1 MKSVKVRSVGSLKL
15 QFNPAR
21 MVSSGAKIDKATIA
35 KRPCFLCSGNRPAVQ
50 MVRRFNE
57 NFDIL
62 VNPFPILPVH
72 FTIPARQHQL
82 QLIEQSYGVLHR
94 LVDTYPEWMFFYNGP
109 KCGASAPDHLHFQG
123 GTKGL
128 LPLQEQWSELDERR
142 DVLVEL
148 NDSESISF
156 LRDFAHPAIV
166 IKSRSEV
173 TDKQMFGM
181 VYRSLPLQSDDAEP
195 MMNII
200 AWKEGLDN
208 LSVVF
213 PRRKHRPDCY
223 SAVGDEQYLISP
235 GALDMG
241 GLIILPR
248 EEDYERLAEERL
260 TAIMREIVL
269 SPKDME
275 EVAQKIKVLNK
286 QKSKL

>member
-1 MKSVKVRSVGSLKL
+1 
-15 QFNPAR
+15 

-35 KRPCFLCSGNRPAVQ
+35 KRPCFLCGGNRPAVQ
-50 MVRRFNE
+50 MIRHFNE

-72 FTIPARQHQL
+72 FTIPACQHQL

-148 NDSESISF
+148 NDCESIS
-156 LRDFAHPAIV
+156 LVRDFANPAIV
-166 IKSRSEV
+166 IKSRSEAA
-173 TDKQMFGM
+173 DKQMFGM

-248 EEDYERLAEERL
+248 EEDYERLTEERL

-275 EVAQKIKVLNK
+275 EVAQKIKGLHK

>member
-1 MKSVKVRSVGSLKL
+1 
-15 QFNPAR
+15 
-21 MVSSGAKIDKATIA
+21 
-35 KRPCFLCSGNRPAVQ
+35 
-50 MVRRFNE
+50 
-57 NFDIL
+57 
-62 VNPFPILPVH
+62 
-72 FTIPARQHQL
+72 
-82 QLIEQSYGVLHR
+82 
-94 LVDTYPEWMFFYNGP
+94 
-109 KCGASAPDHLHFQG
+109 
-123 GTKGL
+123 
-128 LPLQEQWSELDERR
+128 
-142 DVLVEL
+142 
-148 NDSESISF
+148 
-156 LRDFAHPAIV
+156 
-166 IKSRSEV
+166 
-173 TDKQMFGM
+173 MFGM

-241 GLIILPR
+241 GLLILPR
-248 EEDYERLAEERL
+248 EEDYDRLTEERL

-275 EVAQKIKVLNK
+275 EVAQKIKGLHK

>member
-1 MKSVKVRSVGSLKL
+1 MPVPLITFTSKEAQRVCSL
-15 QFNPAR
+15 
-21 MVSSGAKIDKATIA
+21 
-35 KRPCFLCSGNRPAVQ
+35 C
-50 MVRRFNE
+50 
-57 NFDIL
+57 
-62 VNPFPILPVH
+62 
-72 FTIPARQHQL
+72 
-82 QLIEQSYGVLHR
+82 
-94 LVDTYPEWMFFYNGP
+94 
-109 KCGASAPDHLHFQG
+109 
-123 GTKGL
+123 
-128 LPLQEQWSELDERR
+128 QEQWSELDERR

-148 NDSESISF
+148 NDCESIS
-156 LRDFAHPAIV
+156 LVRDFANPAIV
-166 IKSRSEV
+166 IKSRSEA

-248 EEDYERLAEERL
+248 EEDYERLTEERL

-275 EVAQKIKVLNK
+275 EVAQKIKGLHK